1 MDDEL
6 WVSVAECLSCGCEW
20 TAVHPLNAANLECPA
35 CGSFDTV
42 RDFLP
47 EILDG
52 RDVH

>member
-6 WVSVAECLSCGCEW
+6 WVSKAECLSCGCEW
-20 TAVHPLNAANLECPA
+20 TAVHPLDAANLECPA